1 MMLADPAEKWR
12 RSMTVLARV
21 FALAAAAA
29 FVSGPV
35 VAASPEMEAAFVAA
49 YKQAYEAQDG
59 EALKALLHTEGAEP
73 MGLEFYQLMM
83 TSDFGG
89 AITVELRD
97 LTPED
102 VAKADETMPLP
113 NGANVRLAPKPY
125 KKLIVTIVIDT
136 PQNKSTSTTRFS
148 SPTRATRS

>member
-1 MMLADPAEKWR
+1 
-12 RSMTVLARV
+12 MTLLVRLLVLV
-21 FALAAAAA
+21 AAGA

-59 EALKALLHTEGAEP
+59 EALKALLHSEGADP

-83 TSDFGG
+83 TSEFGG
-89 AITVELRD
+89 AITVELKD

-102 VAKADETMPLP
+102 VEKAAETMPLP
-113 NGANVRLAPKPY
+113 DGSKVRLSPKPY
-125 KKLIVTIVIDT
+125 KKLVVTIVVDT
-136 PQNKSTSTTRFS
+136 PQNKSTSTNEIFVADEGDKILIST
-148 SPTRATRS
+148 PAVAK